1 MIVAV
6 RIVVLLGFAAV
17 AALAVANGLDAAGV
31 VILGIVVA
39 VGVVALAAS
48 RKIRSGAVT
57 PGRCES
63 CGGLVSP
70 HAPYCKHCGAP
81 L

>member
-1 MIVAV
+1 MIVAARV
-6 RIVVLLGFAAV
+6 VVLLGFAAV
-17 AALAVANGLDAAGV
+17 AALAVANGLDAGGV
-31 VILGIVVA
+31 VIAGIVLAVGIVV
-39 VGVVALAAS
+39 LAAG
-48 RKIRSGAVT
+48 RKVGSGAVT

-70 HAPYCKHCGAP
+70 HAPYCKHCGAG

>member
-6 RIVVLLGFAAV
+6 RVVVLLGFAAV

-31 VILGIVVA
+31 VIAGIVIM
-39 VGVVALAAS
+39 VGLVALAAG
-48 RKIRSGAVT
+48 RRMGSGAVA
-57 PGRCES
+57 PGRCEA
-63 CGGLVSP
+63 CGGLVSR
-70 HAPYCKHCGAP
+70 HAPYCKHCGAR

>member
-6 RIVVLLGFAAV
+6 RVVVLLGLAAV
-17 AALAVANGLDAAGV
+17 AALAVANGLDATGV
-31 VILGIVVA
+31 VMAALVVA
-39 VGVVALAAS
+39 LGVVALAAG
-48 RKIRSGAVT
+48 RKIRSGGVS
-57 PGRCES
+57 PGRCGS

-70 HAPYCKHCGAP
+70 HAPYCKHCGEP